1 MTSLTTSRTWS
12 SFPSS
17 GTTAARLLGPFPFR
31 PFLETVWHHR
41 SASEAELITASE
53 GPNVVALSVADTHI
67 SFVGQENLTDY
78 HSPIGAAFEQL
89 LSDVLAGHRG
99 HSYRFDSM
107 PQEVADIVSRSLEAL
122 GAPTKQVEH
131 DAAAV
136 MELPSSSD
144 VWLSGLAKKERHEI
158 RRKRRRLG
166 ETLGTPAIE
175 RMGVEAVGQFCE
187 MHRTSAGDKGA
198 FMTSEMEAYFEDLV
212 SAADATIHGL
222 MCDGVMRAAAFG
234 FETDDGYFYYNSA
247 YDIDASGSSPGIVL
261 VASMIEAQIERGAKV
276 FDFLKG
282 DQPYKFRMGALS
294 RPLYMIEGRLP

>member
-17 GTTAARLLGPFPFR
+17 GDTAAKLLGPFPFR

-41 SASEAELITASE
+41 SASEAELVTASD

-89 LSDVLAGHRG
+89 LSDALSGHSG

-122 GAPTKQVEH
+122 GAPSTQVEH

-144 VWLSGLAKKERHEI
+144 EWLSGLAKKERHEV
-158 RRKRRRLG
+158 RRKRRRLE
-166 ETLGTPAIE
+166 ETLGTPTIE
-175 RMGVEAVGQFCE
+175 RMGVEAVGRFCA

-198 FMTSEMEAYFEDLV
+198 FMT
-212 SAADATIHGL
+212 
-222 MCDGVMRAAAFG
+222 FG

-282 DQPYKFRMGALS
+282 DQRYKFHMGALS

>member
-1 MTSLTTSRTWS
+1 
-12 SFPSS
+12 
-17 GTTAARLLGPFPFR
+17 
-31 PFLETVWHHR
+31 VWHHR
-41 SASEAELITASE
+41 SASEAELITASD

-122 GAPTKQVEH
+122 GAPSKQVEH